1 MEETTNPI
9 KRKYKYAAD
18 YGSILGGYIALFF
31 ILDFFF
37 SGNSFVNVLNTMGF
51 LGTPVV
57 CYFLSKQY
65 RDKAWGGYIR
75 YGQVWS
81 FGTWLFLF
89 ASLLMSVLYYVRYQ
103 FLQPDYI
110 AETYNQAL
118 IVAEQMNY
126 SKKQMDMLISNGVPT
141 AIQLVLVYLWIYIIG
156 GAFLFL
162 FISPLV
168 VRKKPE
174 DMLHT
179 PDPEKNYE
187 PYQDK
192 NDSSESQS

>member
-51 LGTPVV
+51 LGTPIV

-110 AETYNQAL
+110 AQTYNQAL
-118 IVAEQMNY
+118 VLAEQMKY
-126 SKKQMDMLISNGVPT
+126 SKEQMDMLISNGVPT

-174 DMLHT
+174 DMLNT
-179 PDPEKNYE
+179 PDSEKNYE